1 MRKAIVAVLL
11 VALAVPALALADGGS
26 KGERGDRFEKRV
38 AKFERRSDR
47 IDRRQER
54 FAKKCLVAEP
64 AAGCA
69 ELAAR
74 IVPNLDRRIA
84 ARTANLSQLNARCA
98 SRPADKPCGERAA
111 KVKEMLQKRIAD
123 LQEFRAAIVTKYP
136 SAA

>member
-1 MRKAIVAVLL
+1 MRKAVIAVLL
-11 VALAVPALALADGGS
+11 VALAVPALALADGG
-26 KGERGDRFEKRV
+26 KGERGDRFERRV

-54 FAKKCLVAEP
+54 FAKKCLVAQP

-69 ELAAR
+69 ELAAK

-84 ARTANLSQLNARCA
+84 ARTANLAELSARCA
-98 SRPADKPCGERAA
+98 ARPADKPCGERAA
-111 KVKEMLQKRIAD
+111 KVKGMLQERIAD
-123 LQEFRAAIVTKYP
+123 LQEFRAAILAKYP